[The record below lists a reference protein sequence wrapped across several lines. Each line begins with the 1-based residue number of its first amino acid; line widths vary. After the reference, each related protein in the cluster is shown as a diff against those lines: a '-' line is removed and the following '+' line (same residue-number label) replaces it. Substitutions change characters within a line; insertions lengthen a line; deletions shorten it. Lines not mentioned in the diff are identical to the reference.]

1 MPKEIFS
8 AKLMKQIMQQ
18 YYSEFE
24 KTRQKIA
31 WCTSV
36 GPAELLL
43 AIGFKVYFPE
53 NHGAILGVIRKASDY
68 IPLAN
73 SIGYSPDIC
82 SYLTSDIGAYLKKET
97 GLTTY
102 YGLKNI
108 PKPDVLVYSTN
119 QCREMMEW
127 FNFYAKEFN
136 VPSIGIKAPKYLG
149 NVEEIF
155 IEDVEQQLISLIPIL
170 EKISG
175 EKFEEEKLK
184 EIILLSKKATIL
196 WKEVL
201 ETAMNIPSPLT
212 FFDGCIH
219 MAPIVVLRGQK
230 IAIDYYKILK
240 EEIEERVKNKISAI
254 ENEKFRLYWD
264 GMPIWGKLRNLAEQF
279 EALNA
284 NVVASTYC
292 NSWIFDD
299 FDDFVPLYSMAK
311 AYLKLFINRDENA
324 KEEYIEEMVKKFSI
338 DGIIFHEA
346 KTCPY
351 NTNTR
356 FAFPQRVQKKLGI
369 PCLIIY
375 GDLND
380 LRCYSEEQA
389 KTNIQAFIE
398 GLEQ

>member
-1 MPKEIFS
+1 MSKEILS
-8 AKLMKQIMQQ
+8 AKIMKQIMQN

-24 KTRQKIA
+24 KTKQRVA

-43 AIGFKVYFPE
+43 ALNFKVYFPE
-53 NHGAILGVIRKASDY
+53 NHGAILGATRTASDY

-97 GLTTY
+97 GLTKY
-102 YGLKNI
+102 YGLKTI
-108 PKPDVLVYSTN
+108 PKPDVLVFSTN

-127 FNFYAKEFN
+127 FNFYAREFN
-136 VPSIGIKAPKYLG
+136 VPAIGIKAPKYLG
-149 NVEEIF
+149 NIDEIY
-155 IEDVEQQLISLIPIL
+155 IKDVEQQLISLVPTL
-170 EKISG
+170 ENISG
-175 EKFEEEKLK
+175 EKFDEKKLK
-184 EIILLSKKATIL
+184 EKIALSKQATIL

-201 ETAMNIPSPLT
+201 ETGMNIPSPLT

-230 IAIDYYKILK
+230 IAIEYYKKLK
-240 EEIEERVKNKISAI
+240 EEMQERVKNKISAI

-264 GMPIWGKLRNLAEQF
+264 GMPIWGKLRALLEQF
-279 EALNA
+279 EKLNSCI
-284 NVVASTYC
+284 VASTYC

-299 FDDFVPLYSMAK
+299 FDENKPFYSMAK
-311 AYLKLFINRDENA
+311 AYTKLFINRDEDA
-324 KEEYIEEMVKKFSI
+324 KEKYIEEMVKKFKI

-356 FAFPQRVQKKLGI
+356 FALPQRLQKKIGI
-369 PCLIIY
+369 PSLILY